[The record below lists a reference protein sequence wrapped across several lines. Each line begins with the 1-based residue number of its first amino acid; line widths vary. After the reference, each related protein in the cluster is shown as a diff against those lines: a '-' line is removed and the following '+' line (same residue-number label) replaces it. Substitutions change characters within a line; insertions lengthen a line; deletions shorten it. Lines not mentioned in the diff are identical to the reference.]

1 MAGRREKKKRWGIR
15 IPGIL
20 GLMAIIA
27 VLFSPVGPGK
37 AIESPV
43 SEPEPPEVT
52 VPQTPKRP
60 VQKRQPGKMPEQAVS
75 DPPAEEPD
83 AVQSQEAVVQETP
96 WAPVPESEAVEDT
109 YFQDV
114 IFLGDS
120 RTEGFSLYSGLKE
133 GTYFYSVGA
142 TVESVFSKNAW
153 TMEDGSK
160 VPLLDAMAEE
170 PCGKIYVMLGVNEL
184 GWVKVETFQNQYAKV
199 IDRLREDHPDAQIVL
214 QSILPVS
221 AKQDAK
227 KTYVNNQRIQTYNEA
242 IMALAEEKDCA
253 YVNVAEAVTGGD
265 GCLRPEL
272 TFDGVHLNTQGCRIW
287 LDYLRTHSV

>member
-1 MAGRREKKKRWGIR
+1 MAT
-15 IPGIL
+15 
-20 GLMAIIA
+20 MA

-43 SEPEPPEVT
+43 SEPEPPEVMT
-52 VPQTPKRP
+52 PQTPKRT
-60 VQKRQPGKMPEQAVS
+60 VSKRQPGKMPEQAVS
-75 DPPAEEPD
+75 DASAEEPD
-83 AVQSQEAVVQETP
+83 AAPAQEPAAQEAA

-133 GTYFYSVGA
+133 GKYFYSVGA
-142 TVESVFSKNAW
+142 TVESVFSKNVW
-153 TMEDGSK
+153 TQEDGSK
-160 VPLLDAMAEE
+160 VPLLDAMAKES
-170 PCGKIYVMLGVNEL
+170 CGKIYVMLGVNEL

-253 YVNVAEAVTGGD
+253 YVNVAEAVTGED